1 MKHPEGRLIVTTASL
16 CYCSSRAAID
26 ICTQWAWLC
35 YNKTLFTQVESQV
48 QRWAIVCW
56 PLVYCTSLIG
66 PDAFVSV
73 DPFLKRLSASL
84 FKKEKMASFLQCPK
98 KAAEKTTTKWEQQ
111 GPGVFILQ
119 QMLRNADSTLFPLP
133 LNGRLGVFN

>member
-16 CYCSSRAAID
+16 CYCSSRATID

-84 FKKEKMASFLQCPK
+84 FKNEKMASFLQCPK
-98 KAAEKTTTKWEQQ
+98 KAAENNKKPPVVVGERPQPS
-111 GPGVFILQ
+111 GSNRDLEFSSCS
-119 QMLRNADSTLFPLP
+119 RC
-133 LNGRLGVFN
+133 